1 MKKLLFLFLSAFIT
15 SASAQEWTP
24 YAQTSLATQYFDL
37 QRAVAMGNTTGFII
51 DLHDLKSETK
61 DVDGKTYLSVVYAT
75 EFNCRKALRRVLSQ
89 QRMSER
95 MGNGSVVSEHSV
107 VGEWSDVKTPGI
119 TRLMTA
125 ACEQR

>member
-1 MKKLLFLFLSAFIT
+1 M
-15 SASAQEWTP
+15 
-24 YAQTSLATQYFDL
+24 QYFDL
-37 QRAVAMGNTTGFII
+37 QRAVAMGNTTAFIM

-61 DVDGKTYLSVVYAT
+61 DTDGKTFLSVVYAT
-75 EFNCRKALRRVLSQ
+75 EFNCRKAKRRILSY

-95 MGNGSVVSEHSV
+95 MGSGAVVSEYAEVS
-107 VGEWSDVKTPGI
+107 EWTDVKAPGL

>member
-1 MKKLLFLFLSAFIT
+1 MKKLLVLFLSVFIT

-37 QRAVAMGNTTGFII
+37 QRAVAMGNTTAFIV
-51 DLHDLKSETK
+51 DLHDLKSEAK
-61 DVDGKTYLSVVYAT
+61 DADGKAYLSIVYAT
-75 EFNCRKALRRVLSQ
+75 EFNCRKGQRRVLSQ

-95 MGNGSVVSEHSV
+95 MGSGAVVSENSV
-107 VGEWSDVKTPGI
+107 VGEWSDAKGPGH
-119 TRLMTA
+119 TRLMMA